1 MTPSAIEVVNKL
13 MMSVL
18 LAILGVLLVFSF
30 GPEKYLVPFLKHK
43 PQQEIKRSA
52 VCVDMTEL
60 LKQTHNGR

>member
-13 MMSVL
+13 MMFVL

-43 PQQEIKRSA
+43 PQQEK
-52 VCVDMTEL
+52 
-60 LKQTHNGR
+60 